1 MLAPALPEPI
11 DVTMT
16 LPYFSMQSLAFRR
29 STIPMHTADWKPTSS
44 RPSGD
49 Q

>member
-1 MLAPALPEPI
+1 
-11 DVTMT
+11 MT